1 MNQANNRDKAEDWRV
16 YYQRTGDRPPRET
29 LLSALDRF
37 EAERPA
43 RWRGRAVDLGCGGGR
58 DTIELLRRGWSV
70 LAIDGQASAIDALLA
85 RPELVELGT
94 KPETQAVRFEQARW
108 PAVDLVNSSFAL
120 PLCPQVDFPTLWQRI
135 FESLTPGGY
144 FSGQLYGDR
153 DQWFGD
159 ASISHFTLS
168 EIQDLLKDY
177 EVELFREEETD
188 SVTPRGNPKHWHIYH
203 IVARKPA
210 MS

>member
-1 MNQANNRDKAEDWRV
+1 MSKAEDWRV
-16 YYQRTGDRPPRET
+16 YYQRTGSRPPRET
-29 LLSALDRF
+29 LLDALDRF
-37 EAERPA
+37 EVETPED
-43 RWRGRAVDLGCGGGR
+43 WIGHAVDLGCGGGR
-58 DTIELLRRGWSV
+58 DTIEMLRRGWSV
-70 LAIDGQASAIDALLA
+70 LAIDGQASAIETLLA
-85 RPELVELGT
+85 RPELLACGT
-94 KPETQAVRFEQARW
+94 DLETQAARFEQARW
-108 PAVDLVNSSFAL
+108 AAADLVNSSFAL
-120 PLCPQVDFPTLWQRI
+120 PLCPQTDFPALWRLI
-135 FESLTPGGY
+135 FDSLTPGGR

-168 EIQDLLKDY
+168 EVQALLTAY

-210 MS
+210 T